1 MKNSIKIMAAL
12 KQMFP
17 GHVVEY
23 QYKQAHNV
31 YSIFLDRCEHIA
43 TFDSY
48 FFEADFDN
56 PEIEIKIKAPL
67 KNIEWFVKDAS
78 SFGIIRGAV
87 ERGLEEW
94 REGSQQNN

>member
-1 MKNSIKIMAAL
+1 MKNAIKIMSAL
-12 KQMFP
+12 KQAFP

-23 QYKQAHNV
+23 QYKESANV
-31 YSIFLDRCEHIA
+31 YSIFLDRSVYLGSFEREV
-43 TFDSY
+43 
-48 FFEADFDN
+48 FEADFDN

-87 ERGLEEW
+87 EKGLNEW
-94 REGSQQNN
+94 REGGDV